1 MASKAP
7 LDIPGAEAKLRAYLQ
22 AHAPELGA
30 LKEASKFSV
39 GQSNP
44 TYKLAMDAGD
54 FVLRTQPLGDL
65 LKSAHAV
72 DREHRVMQ
80 ALGQSDV
87 PVPPMVLACE
97 DLEVLGVK
105 WFVMGL
111 VQGSTLTDPQL
122 PDHDAAMRRHI
133 YEAQLDVLA
142 RLATTDPGQLGLSDY
157 GRPSG
162 YLERQLHVW
171 TRQYRASET
180 QHMPAMEELISKLP
194 GMLPLEQHKAVV
206 VHGDFRLDNLLI
218 DGQGDVQAVI
228 DWELSTLG
236 PPLVD
241 LSYWCTM
248 LRMDQSWPIAGLGG
262 VNLSALGIPNEQELV
277 AQFAHKTG
285 LEIPDDWHVWVAFHC
300 FRFAAILQGIAKRVS
315 EGNASA
321 DNAANVATQAKP
333 MAELGAEILTK
344 GAH

>member
-7 LDIPGAEAKLRAYLQ
+7 LDAPGAEARLRTFLQ
-22 AHAPELGA
+22 AHAPQLGA
-30 LKEASKFSV
+30 LRQAVKFSV

-44 TYKLAMDAGD
+44 TYKLSMDAGD
-54 FVLRTQPLGDL
+54 YVLRTQPLGEL

-72 DREHRVMQ
+72 DREHRVMK
-80 ALGQSDV
+80 ALGSGDV
-87 PVPPMVLACE
+87 PVPPMILACE

-105 WFVMGL
+105 WFLMGL
-111 VQGSTLTDPQL
+111 VRGQTLTDPKL
-122 PDHDAAMRRHI
+122 PDHDRDMRRHI

-142 RLATTDPGQLGLSDY
+142 RLATTKPDELGLSDF

-180 QHMPAMEELISKLP
+180 QPIPAMEELITQLP
-194 GMLPLEQHKAVV
+194 ARLPQDNNDVVV

-218 DGQGDVQAVI
+218 DKRGEVQAVI

-236 PPLVD
+236 PALVD

-248 LRMDQSWPIAGLGG
+248 LRMDQNWPIAGLGG
-262 VNLSALGIPNEQELV
+262 VDRSAIGIPSEDELIS
-277 AQFAHKTG
+277 QFASKTG
-285 LEIPDDWHVWVAFHC
+285 IAIPDDWHVWIAFHC
-300 FRFAAILQGIAKRVS
+300 FRFAAILQGIAKRVQ

-321 DNAANVATQAKP
+321 DNAASVATQARP
-333 MAELGAEILTK
+333 MAELGAEILHA
-344 GAH
+344 GGR